1 MSCMNSGGDGGDV
14 DGGDDAGDCDGG
26 DGDVVV
32 AIVAMMMVMAK
43 W

>member
-1 MSCMNSGGDGGDV
+1 MNSGGDGGDV

-32 AIVAMMMVMAK
+32 AIVAIMMVMAK